1 MGYMT
6 IIWDLDDDPAG
17 NVQHIAEHDLNKEEV
32 EEVLIDPERRGK
44 SRSSGLPI
52 VFGTTSTGRFI
63 AVIFQ
68 EIDADTAKPVTAYDI
83 ED

>member
-1 MGYMT
+1 MGYTT
-6 IIWDLDDDPAG
+6 IIWDLDEDPAG
-17 NVQHIAEHDLNKEEV
+17 NVQHIAEHDLTKEEV
-32 EEVLIDPERRGK
+32 EEVLADPERRGK

-68 EIDADTAKPVTAYDI
+68 EIDADSAKPVTAYDI
-83 ED
+83 EE

>member
-1 MGYMT
+1 M
-6 IIWDLDDDPAG
+6 
-17 NVQHIAEHDLNKEEV
+17 
-32 EEVLIDPERRGK
+32 EEVLVDPERRGK

-68 EIDADTAKPVTAYDI
+68 EIDTDTAKPVTAYDI
-83 ED
+83 EE

>member
-17 NVQHIAEHDLNKEEV
+17 NVQHIAEHDLTKEEV
-32 EEVLIDPERRGK
+32 EEVLADPERRGT
-44 SRSSGLPI
+44 SRSSGLPL

>member
-1 MGYMT
+1 MCYMT

-17 NVQHIAEHDLNKEEV
+17 NVQHIAEHDLTQEEV

-52 VFGTTSTGRFI
+52 AFGTTSTGRFI

-68 EIDADTAKPVTAYDI
+68 ELDSDTAKPVTAYDI
-83 ED
+83 EE